1 MTGEYTNFG
10 TAGVKVSPIALGM
23 GLRGQGYPEQA
34 ERLVNHAIDSGV
46 NLIDC
51 ANTYGLGDDRRVS
64 GTSEEVLGRVLKT
77 RRDEVVVTTKV
88 HSPVAEGPNDRGA
101 SRYTVMRE
109 MDRSLKRLQTDHV
122 DVYLLHSYP
131 TSSPLEETMRVLD
144 DLVTQGKTRYIG
156 VCNFDAWQVMKT
168 LWTQDRL
175 GADPLICVQN
185 RYSLLNRS
193 LESEIFDLVAD
204 QGLGIMAYSPLAI
217 GLLSGAYSP
226 DGPLPPHSPW
236 ASASFPDA
244 QRDGGLAAALT
255 SHTIA
260 VIETVRRIAFDRG
273 KTMSQVAINWLLSHP
288 EVTVA
293 ISGSDTI
300 EQFDDNLGALGWSL
314 TEDEINTLDVVSAD
328 VGQVKAWAK

>member
-1 MTGEYTNFG
+1 MEYVNFG

-23 GLRGQGYPEQA
+23 GLRGQNSRHDA
-34 ERLVNHAIDSGV
+34 ERLVHHAIDSGV

-51 ANTYGLGDDRRVS
+51 ANIYGLGDDRRVR

-77 RRDEVVVTTKV
+77 RRDEVIVTTKV

-101 SRYTVMRE
+101 SRYAVMRE

-122 DVYLLHSYP
+122 DVYLLHAYP
-131 TSSPLEETMRVLD
+131 DTSPLEEALRALD

-156 VCNFDAWQVMKT
+156 VCNFDAWQVAKA

-185 RYSLLNRS
+185 QYSLLNRG
-193 LESEIFDLVAD
+193 LESEMFGLVAD
-204 QGLGIMAYSPLAI
+204 QGIGVMAYSPLAI
-217 GLLSGAYSP
+217 GLLSGAYSI
-226 DGPLPPHSPW
+226 DEPLPPHSPW
-236 ASASFPDA
+236 ASERRA
-244 QRDGGLAAALT
+244 GGLVEVLT
-255 SHTIA
+255 PQAVA
-260 VIETVRRIAFDRG
+260 VIEAVRRIASERG

-300 EQFDDNLGALGWSL
+300 EHLDDNLGAMGWTL
-314 TEDEINTLDVVSAD
+314 TEDEIGALNSVSAD
-328 VGQVKAWAK
+328 VGHIEGL